1 MDPNIPANMFLT
13 IENVMSSFMYTT
25 GAGGA
30 SDVLNGVGSLDAVVL
45 CPIPVVPLCGETVV

>member
-1 MDPNIPANMFLT
+1 MFLT

-30 SDVLNGVGSLDAVVL
+30 SDVLNAVGTLVAVVL
-45 CPIPVVPLCGETVV
+45 CQIPVVPLCGESVV